1 MNLALTRS
9 IHCRLGWVSGALLFM
24 GLSFVL
30 VSTSQLW
37 TGVFNDSDDYMRMA
51 RVRDW
56 LGGQGWYDLAQTR
69 LSPGESFILPWSRL
83 VDVPLAAVTL
93 LFTNVVGQDAAM
105 GVAAFLVPLLYFSVF
120 CFLLPLLGR
129 GMLPQRQGWLLL
141 VVALCSFALIRE
153 LRPMRV
159 DHHGVQILCALMGL
173 VSLHL
178 AVLRPHMR
186 LRCFTGLSAALGL
199 AIGAESF
206 LWVGIATAYIG
217 FSAAWWGGRVAR
229 DALGF
234 AAGLLGGI
242 LVALPVLRPFSMWL
256 VHDLALPAL
265 PHLVFAG
272 LIVTVLGALHAGGA
286 LRRSLRLAVLAAA
299 GALALGVLFLILPE
313 LLGGVYAANMQQSNQ
328 DLVLG
333 TVQEAQ
339 SFIRRLTGFAWT
351 LKDGVRY
358 WPLVAHN
365 LFIPLLAMLV
375 AVVRLVRTHYPRG
388 VRQAAL
394 WRLHASFL
402 FPVLVL
408 GLFWQSR
415 MGALMAFYAL
425 LPVAWLWAQLFR
437 LIVQRITLC
446 GWFGRFVRCGVQL
459 ACLVGLPLPT
469 VWAAAALQNAHPVQ
483 IILSPSWYVPRA
495 CDFKGVAAVLND
507 QKRFGQQP
515 LTIMTSMTGGAELLY
530 RTPHR
535 VFAAPYD
542 VQGNSLTFEFF
553 STHDTGAA
561 HMMAQMH
568 QIDVVL
574 ICEDYAWQYLDPIA
588 QQAAKDAA
596 AYLRRSQPV
605 PTDIDGDR
613 ALVDHLMQGDYPLW
627 LQPEP
632 ISQPDMHLFRVQKA
646 AAP

>member
-1 MNLALTRS
+1 
-9 IHCRLGWVSGALLFM
+9 
-24 GLSFVL
+24 
-30 VSTSQLW
+30 
-37 TGVFNDSDDYMRMA
+37 
-51 RVRDW
+51 
-56 LGGQGWYDLAQTR
+56 
-69 LSPGESFILPWSRL
+69 
-83 VDVPLAAVTL
+83 
-93 LFTNVVGQDAAM
+93 
-105 GVAAFLVPLLYFSVF
+105 LLYFAVF
-120 CFLLPLLGR
+120 CFLLPLLAR

-178 AVLRPHMR
+178 AVLRPSMR

-206 LWVGIATAYIG
+206 LWVGLATTYIG
-217 FSAAWWGGRVAR
+217 FSSAWWGGRVAR

-242 LVALPVLRPFSMWL
+242 VVALPMLRPPSMWL
-256 VHDLALPAL
+256 AHDLALPAL
-265 PHLVFAG
+265 PHSVFAG
-272 LIVTVLGALHAGGA
+272 LTVMVLGVLYVCGA
-286 LRRSLRLAVLAAA
+286 LPRSLRLTVLAAA
-299 GALALGVLFLILPE
+299 GALALAVLFLILPE
-313 LLGGVYAANMQQSNQ
+313 LLGGVYAVNMQQSNQ

-351 LKDGVRY
+351 LKDAVRY

-375 AVVRLVRTHYPRG
+375 VVVQLVRTHYPL
-388 VRQAAL
+388 VSRQAAL

-425 LPVAWLWAQLFR
+425 LPVAWLWAQMFG
-437 LIVQRITLC
+437 LIAQRITLC
-446 GWFGRFVRCGVQL
+446 GWFGRSVRCGVQL
-459 ACLVGLPLPT
+459 FCLVGLPLPT
-469 VWAAAALQNAHPVQ
+469 VWAAAALQHAHPAQ

-553 STHDTGAA
+553 GTHDTGAA
-561 HMMAQMH
+561 RMMAQMH

-574 ICEDYAWQYLDPIA
+574 ICEEYAWQYLDPIA

-596 AYLRRSQPV
+596 GYLLRSQPV
-605 PTDIDGDR
+605 PAEIDGDR
-613 ALVDHLMQGDYPLW
+613 ALVDHLVQGDYPAW
-627 LQPEP
+627 LRPEP

-646 AAP
+646 VAP